1 MVRICFITTVH
12 ETLQS
17 FVLKS
22 AEYLHDNA
30 DYDISLICNPNEE
43 FQASLP
49 EYIHFIPVPMARG
62 ISMSGVGALFELIK
76 IFCSEK
82 YDMVQYSTPNASFY
96 AAIAAKIARIPVRLY
111 CQWGIAY
118 VGFKGIKRRI
128 FKSVEK
134 IVCRLST
141 WVEPDSY
148 GNLTFSHAE
157 GLYPDTK
164 GSVIWNGS
172 ASGVDLQKFDVSKK
186 AAWRTDIRSKYNIP
200 KDAFVYGFVGRI
212 TGDKGIN
219 ELFEAFQKISKDQ
232 TNVYMMLVGNTEKM
246 ESINQDLFRWAQ
258 EEQRV
263 IFCGYSKTVEQY
275 LAAMDVYILPSYREG
290 FGSGVIEAEAMA
302 VPVIVTDIPGPTDAM
317 VRDKTGFVVLKADVK
332 SLQSAMMKILE
343 SGELQQK
350 FGEAGKRYATEN
362 FEQKRLFSY
371 ILEDRQQ
378 LLSGR

>member
-1 MVRICFITTVH
+1 MIKICFITTVH

-49 EYIHFIPVPMARG
+49 DYIHFIPVPMARG
-62 ISMSGVGALFELIK
+62 ISMSGVGALFKLIK

-128 FKSVEK
+128 FKAVEK
-134 IVCRLST
+134 TVCRLST

-186 AAWRTDIRSKYNIP
+186 ADWRTDIRSKYNIP

-246 ESINQDLFRWAQ
+246 ESINQDLFHWAQ

-290 FGSGVIEAEAMA
+290 FPNVVIEAGAMDL
-302 VPVIVTDIPGPTDAM
+302 PSIVTDINGAREIIVNHENGLIVPPRDEAALYEAM
-317 VRDKTGFVVLKADVK
+317 EWMLNHPEECQRMGQKSRKMVADRYEQGFVRQCLKNYYK
-332 SLQSAMMKILE
+332 EILP
-343 SGELQQK
+343 
-350 FGEAGKRYATEN
+350 
-362 FEQKRLFSY
+362 
-371 ILEDRQQ
+371 
-378 LLSGR
+378 